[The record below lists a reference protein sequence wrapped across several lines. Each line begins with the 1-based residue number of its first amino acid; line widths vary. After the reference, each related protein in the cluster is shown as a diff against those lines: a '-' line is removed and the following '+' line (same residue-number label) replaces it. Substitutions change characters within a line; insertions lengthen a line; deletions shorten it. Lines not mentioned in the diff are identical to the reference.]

1 MPTKVSGSLPV
12 LVHTGHPD
20 HPSISTAYNLRAHFL
35 EKPSTA
41 GQIHEFFRLAQRD
54 SHSRRHATQTAS
66 EAPEDPRAETCSVA
80 AAILREQRT
89 AAAETLR
96 SFWRIGDL
104 IAKLRADTE
113 PGRLRAAL
121 AECATSLGVH
131 TSWLDEAAKAAAI
144 VSERERRTILEACE
158 RGRADL
164 TPSHIAELA
173 RAGPRARREAIATL
187 LNTPLSVRQLRNR
200 LRG

>member
-20 HPSISTAYNLRAHFL
+20 HPSISIAYNLRAHFL

-41 GQIHEFFRLAQRD
+41 GQIHEFFRLAQRAARN
-54 SHSRRHATQTAS
+54 RRHAKQTAS
-66 EAPEDPRAETCSVA
+66 ETREDPRPETCSVA
-80 AAILREQRT
+80 AAILRERRT
-89 AAAETLR
+89 AGVETLR
-96 SFWRIGDL
+96 SFWSIGDL

-121 AECATSLGVH
+121 AECATNLGVH
-131 TSWLDEAAKAAAI
+131 ASWLDDAAKAATI
-144 VSERERRTILEACE
+144 FSDRERRTILEACQA
-158 RGRADL
+158 RADI
-164 TPSHIAELA
+164 TPSHIVELA
-173 RAGPRARREAIATL
+173 RAGPRARREGIAAL
-187 LNTPLSVRQLRNR
+187 LNTRLSVRELRQL